1 MKKRIDFVQVGFKG
15 EIIILLFK
23 FYKGFPINSEVIKNK
38 IFLIKIWPVYFRS
51 FKVLFSFKVY
61 TSLIHLSDERFANAF
76 GVIRNWRR

>member
-1 MKKRIDFVQVGFKG
+1 MKKRIDFAQVGFKG

-51 FKVLFSFKVY
+51 FEVLFSFKVY
-61 TSLIHLSDERFANAF
+61 ISLIHLSDERFANAF

>member
-1 MKKRIDFVQVGFKG
+1 MKKRIDFAQVGFKG

-23 FYKGFPINSEVIKNK
+23 FYKGFPISSEVIKNK
-38 IFLIKIWPVYFRS
+38 IFLIKIWPVYFR
-51 FKVLFSFKVY
+51 SFKVY